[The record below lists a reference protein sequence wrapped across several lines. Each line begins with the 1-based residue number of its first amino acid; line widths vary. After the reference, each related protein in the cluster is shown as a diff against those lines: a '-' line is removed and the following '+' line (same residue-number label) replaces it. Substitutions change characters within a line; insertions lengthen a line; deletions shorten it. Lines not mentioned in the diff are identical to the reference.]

1 MPEACAAPTG
11 GFLHISKALF
21 LGPYPAKTSRDCR
34 GVLRHT
40 CGGGTAATFQI
51 VLSGTL
57 ERPRDDALAAG
68 LSGLA
73 LARRRDRGR

>member
-40 CGGGTAATFQI
+40 CGGGTSAFQI

-57 ERPRDDALAAG
+57 KRPRDDAFPAG
-68 LSGLA
+68 FSGLA
-73 LARRRDRGR
+73 LAPRGDRGR